1 MSTIGGKKRESNFES
16 KEFAKKVGLFEAK
29 VIAVNPTIE
38 EYKDVLGMELKE
50 DSKAVEYLGE
60 SQDGNKTLRLDF
72 WLEEIKNQEKFKVTF
87 FLENKIRENKEGT
100 KRQYINAVGT
110 TSWADDENNLLGWF
124 TGRDYR
130 VAFVGEEEL
139 YEFMKVWIGNLDY
152 KDKETTLQL
161 DFKKLM
167 NGNVR
172 DLKAQIDGEWSTNVV
187 AMATIVTR
195 QKDGETKEYQGV
207 YNKMFMPSYA
217 LKQFR
222 NVDYSKSP
230 QLVASI
236 AKKKSKDCK
245 GIHEK
250 FINKLA
256 GEYGCK
262 DFFSFK
268 ELKDYNSDDNL
279 VASDV
284 AMSDDGLDF

>member
-1 MSTIGGKKRESNFES
+1 MSNIGGKKRESNNLP
-16 KEFAKKVGLFEAK
+16 EFTKKVGLFEAK
-29 VIAVNPTIE
+29 VIAVNPTTE
-38 EYKDVLGMELKE
+38 EYKDILGMELKE

-72 WLEEIKNQEKFKVTF
+72 WLEEIKSKDKFKVTF

-100 KRQYINAVGT
+100 KRQYINTVGT
-110 TSWADDENNLLGWF
+110 TSWADDPNNLLDWF
-124 TGRDYR
+124 TARDYR

-139 YEFMKVWIGNLDY
+139 YEFMKVWLGNLDY

-172 DLKAQIDGEWSTNVV
+172 DIKAQIDGEWSTPVV
-187 AMATIVTR
+187 ALATIVTR
-195 QKDGETKEYQGV
+195 EKDGEMKEYQGV

-217 LKQFR
+217 MKQFR
-222 NVDYSKSP
+222 NVDYSKNP
-230 QLVASI
+230 QLVNTI

-245 GIHEK
+245 GIHER
-250 FINKLA
+250 FINKIA

-262 DFFSFK
+262 DFYILK
-268 ELKDYNSDDNL
+268 EIKEYNAEDNL
-279 VASDV
+279 VASDAV
-284 AMSDDGLDF
+284 ISDDGSDF

>member
-1 MSTIGGKKRESNFES
+1 MSNIGGKKRESNNLP
-16 KEFAKKVGLFEAK
+16 EFTRKVGLFEAK

-38 EYKDVLGMELKE
+38 EYKDILGMELKE
-50 DSKAVEYLGE
+50 DSKAVLYLGE
-60 SQDGNKTLRLDF
+60 SQDKKKTLRLDF
-72 WLEEIKNQEKFKVTF
+72 WLEEIKSKDKLKVTF

-110 TSWADDENNLLGWF
+110 TSWADDENNLLSWF
-124 TGRDYR
+124 TAREYR
-130 VAFVGEEEL
+130 EAFVGEEEL
-139 YEFMKVWIGNLDY
+139 YEFVKVWLGNLDY
-152 KDKETTLQL
+152 KHSSTSIEV

-172 DLKAQIDGEWSTNVV
+172 DLKAQIDGEWATNIV
-187 AMATIVTR
+187 AMATIITKE
-195 QKDGETKEYQGV
+195 KDGETKEYQGV
-207 YNKMFMPSYA
+207 YNRMFLPTYA

-230 QLVASI
+230 QLVNSI

-245 GIHEK
+245 GAHEK

-262 DFFSFK
+262 DYYSFK
-268 ELKDYNSDDNL
+268 EFAEYNSDDNL
-279 VASDV
+279 VASD
-284 AMSDDGLDF
+284 AAISDDGLDF

>member
-1 MSTIGGKKRESNFES
+1 MSSIGGKKRESTQLP
-16 KEFAKKVGLFEAK
+16 EFTRKVGLFEAR

-50 DSKAVEYLGE
+50 DSKSVLYLGE
-60 SQDGNKTLRLDF
+60 SQDKNKTLRLDV
-72 WLEEIKNQEKFKVTF
+72 WLEEIKSKDKLKVTF
-87 FLENKIRENKEGT
+87 FLENKIRENKERT
-100 KRQYINAVGT
+100 KKQYINSVGT
-110 TSWADDENNLLGWF
+110 TSWADDENNLLSWF
-124 TGRDYR
+124 TAREYR
-130 VAFVGEEEL
+130 EAFVGEEEL

-152 KDKETTLQL
+152 KDKGTTLQL

-187 AMATIVTR
+187 AMATIITKD
-195 QKDGETKEYQGV
+195 KDGETKEYQGV
-207 YNKMFMPSYA
+207 YNKMFLPVYA

-230 QLVASI
+230 GLVASI

-245 GIHEK
+245 GAHEK

-256 GEYGCK
+256 GEHGCK
-262 DFFSFK
+262 DYFTFNEFS
-268 ELKDYNSDDNL
+268 EYNSDDNL
-279 VASDV
+279 VASD
-284 AMSDDGLDF
+284 AAISDDGLDF